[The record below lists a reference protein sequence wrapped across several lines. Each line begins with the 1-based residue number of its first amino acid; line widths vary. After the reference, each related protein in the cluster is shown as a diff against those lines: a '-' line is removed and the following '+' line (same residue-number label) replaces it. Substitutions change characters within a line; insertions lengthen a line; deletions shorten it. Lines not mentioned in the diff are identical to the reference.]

1 MITIE
6 GRAKINLTLD
16 ILRTRED
23 GFHEVAMVMQAVGL
37 ADTLTL
43 EKREAPGIG
52 LVIDVPWL
60 RANEKNLAYRA
71 AKLMQEEYH
80 LPGGVAIHLTKRIP
94 MAAGLAGGSAD
105 AAAVLRGMDALY
117 ELGAGDEKLCELGA
131 RLGSDIP
138 FTLMGGTMLAT
149 GRGEVLRRLPD
160 FPETYVVLAKP
171 HVSVSTAWAYGAY
184 DAHPAERHPD
194 NDAMIR
200 AIEAGDRRK
209 AASFLC
215 NVLES
220 ATIKRYEVI
229 SKLKEMMKEA
239 GALASLMS
247 GSGPTVFGFAETRE
261 QAEKVAEAVRLPDV
275 DVFITKT
282 VGCNTK

>member
-1 MITIE
+1 ME

-16 ILRTRED
+16 ILGTRED

-37 ADTLTL
+37 SDVLTL
-43 EKREAPGIG
+43 EKREAPGVG
-52 LVIDVPWL
+52 LSIDVPWL
-60 RANEKNLAYRA
+60 RADEKNLAYRA

-80 LPGGVAIHLTKRIP
+80 LPGGVEIHLTKRIP

-149 GRGEVLRRLPD
+149 GRGEVLRRLSD
-160 FPETYVVLAKP
+160 FPETFVVLAKP

-184 DAHPAERHPD
+184 DAHSASEHPD
-194 NDAMIR
+194 NDAMIH

-239 GALASLMS
+239 GAMASLMS
-247 GSGPTVFGFAETRE
+247 GSGPTVFGLAETQE
-261 QAEKVAEAVRLPDV
+261 QAENIAAAVRLPDV

-282 VGCNTK
+282 IAK

>member
-149 GRGEVLRRLPD
+149 GRGEGLRRLPD

-275 DVFITKT
+275 DVFVTKT

>member
-1 MITIE
+1 ME

-16 ILRTRED
+16 ILGTRED

-37 ADTLTL
+37 SDELTL
-43 EKREAPGIG
+43 EKREAPGVG
-52 LVIDVPWL
+52 LSIDVPWL
-60 RANEKNLAYRA
+60 RADEKNLAYRA

-80 LPGGVAIHLTKRIP
+80 LPGGVEIHLTKRIP

-160 FPETYVVLAKP
+160 FPETFVVLAKP

-184 DAHPAERHPD
+184 DAHPASEHPD
-194 NDAMIR
+194 NDAMIH
-200 AIEAGDRRK
+200 AIEAGDRTK

-239 GALASLMS
+239 GAMASLMS
-247 GSGPTVFGFAETRE
+247 GSGPTVFGLAETQE
-261 QAEKVAEAVRLPDV
+261 QAENIAAAVRLPDV

-282 VGCNTK
+282 IAK

>member
-1 MITIE
+1 ME

-16 ILRTRED
+16 ILGTRED

-37 ADTLTL
+37 SDVLTL
-43 EKREAPGIG
+43 EKREAPGVG
-52 LVIDVPWL
+52 LSIDVPWL
-60 RANEKNLAYRA
+60 RADEKNLAYRA

-80 LPGGVAIHLTKRIP
+80 LPGGVEIHLTKRIP

-105 AAAVLRGMDALY
+105 AAAVLRGMDELY

-200 AIEAGDRRK
+200 AIEAGARRK

-220 ATIKRYEVI
+220 ATIKRYEDI

-239 GALASLMS
+239 GAFASLMS

-275 DVFITKT
+275 DVFVTKT